1 MFCLTC
7 DAEKHPVQAFTPK
20 GFVDQCPTCQ
30 GVFARHDE
38 PLQDAPEED
47 APASSPRP
55 IAVQPRPAPP
65 PPKPATPSDA
75 LSLLDQMRARLAFC
89 DEQIAARDG
98 YIAERDMLRKMLAAA
113 DGETRPAAASV
124 FTN

>member
-1 MFCLTC
+1 MHCLTC
-7 DAEKHPVQAFTPK
+7 DAEKHPVQVFTAK

-38 PLQDAPEED
+38 PLQDVPDEAAPQ
-47 APASSPRP
+47 APAPMPVR
-55 IAVQPRPAPP
+55 AVA
-65 PPKPATPSDA
+65 KPAATDA
-75 LSLLDQMRARLAFC
+75 LSIIDQVRARLAFC
-89 DEQIAARDG
+89 EEQIAARDG
-98 YIAERDMLRKMLAAA
+98 YIDERDMLRKMLAAA